1 MYIFIVVYNTT
12 PRFENERGRAG
23 HGWLLGSGWSHG
35 RWKRGE
41 LRSPSPGRS
50 QARPHRTAGI
60 LGLHPSEVSISAD
73 PAQKQKRLAAVLA
86 NGCLATLPII
96 GLFFQDGSTGRAGD
110 DWALYTASPFRAFEN
125 ELGVQDP
132 VGFWGPV
139 VSRPME
145 TR

>member
-1 MYIFIVVYNTT
+1 M
-12 PRFENERGRAG
+12 
-23 HGWLLGSGWSHG
+23 
-35 RWKRGE
+35 
-41 LRSPSPGRS
+41 
-50 QARPHRTAGI
+50 
-60 LGLHPSEVSISAD
+60 
-73 PAQKQKRLAAVLA
+73 LA
-86 NGCLATLPII
+86 NGCLATLAII

>member
-1 MYIFIVVYNTT
+1 M
-12 PRFENERGRAG
+12 
-23 HGWLLGSGWSHG
+23 
-35 RWKRGE
+35 
-41 LRSPSPGRS
+41 
-50 QARPHRTAGI
+50 
-60 LGLHPSEVSISAD
+60 
-73 PAQKQKRLAAVLA
+73 LA

-110 DWALYTASPFRAFEN
+110 DWALYTASPLRAFEN